1 MVLLAIYPFMGSG
14 GHLFTD
20 YDDDLNFKLNTN
32 YHGLGLAQI
41 RWAWGT
47 TLLGVFQPVAWM
59 LLELEYTIGG
69 LRTWIYHLTSILLH
83 AAVCVSLLFLTRR
96 LITWK
101 EQRRYQESPVASWV
115 ASALAVGLFA
125 AHPLR
130 TEVVAWI
137 SCQSYLPCALFGVLC
152 VFCYLNA
159 VQCETQGRS
168 RVRWLAVSLL
178 LLVASLLCHPLTV
191 GLPLVLVILDW
202 HPLGRFTAA
211 QEQPGRLSARRV
223 LEEKIPFMAAILPFI
238 FMTFLTSGTHGTVSW
253 AQAGV
258 GTRIAQAV
266 TGTWF
271 YLGKTIWPVDLS
283 PFYLRPASL
292 RLTSFTSLAA
302 IAASVLVTLAALA
315 WRSRVPAV
323 LAAWAAYLVLLHG
336 LGSGDVR
343 FDDRL

>member
-1 MVLLAIYPFMGSG
+1 M
-14 GHLFTD
+14 
-20 YDDDLNFKLNTN
+20 
-32 YHGLGLAQI
+32 
-41 RWAWGT
+41 
-47 TLLGVFQPVAWM
+47 
-59 LLELEYTIGG
+59 
-69 LRTWIYHLTSILLH
+69 
-83 AAVCVSLLFLTRR
+83 
-96 LITWK
+96 
-101 EQRRYQESPVASWV
+101 
-115 ASALAVGLFA
+115 
-125 AHPLR
+125 
-130 TEVVAWI
+130 
-137 SCQSYLPCALFGVLC
+137 
-152 VFCYLNA
+152 FCYLNA

-168 RVRWLAVSLL
+168 RVRWLGGSLL

-202 HPLGRFTAA
+202 YPLGRFTAA

-258 GTRIAQAV
+258 GARIAQAV

-315 WRSRVPAV
+315 WLSCARRAG
-323 LAAWAAYLVLLHG
+323 G
-336 LGSGDVR
+336 LGSLPGAASPASGLVM
-343 FDDRL
+343 FGSMIACDRYSYIATMPLAVVLLASGLLRLAELPTGRPCFTARSSSDFSR